1 MNIHKNARL
10 TPRRREDMARAV
22 IDGACSKADA
32 ARIYGVTSK
41 VVTRWTARFLADGT
55 AGMADRSSRPRRSPR
70 RTATNI
76 AGEIAVLRRQ
86 RLTGKHIAKQT
97 ACRRQ
102 RRRRASQLSA
112 DNCQDLSVTL
122 TLTANFRRRQSTPPA
137 IPR

>member
-10 TPRRREDMARAV
+10 TPGRREEMARAV
-22 IDGACSKADA
+22 LEGACSKADA

-41 VVTRWTARFLADGT
+41 VVARWTARFLADGT

-97 ACRRQ
+97 GVSAVTTAQ
-102 RRRRASQLSA
+102 SFELSA
-112 DNCQDLSVTL
+112 DN
-122 TLTANFRRRQSTPPA
+122 RRSRSP
-137 IPR
+137 